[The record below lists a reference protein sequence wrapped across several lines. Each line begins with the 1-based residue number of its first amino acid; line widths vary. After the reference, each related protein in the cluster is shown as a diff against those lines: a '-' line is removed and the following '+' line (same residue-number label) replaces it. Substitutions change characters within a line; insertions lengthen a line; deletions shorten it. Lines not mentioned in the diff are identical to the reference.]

1 MDKTAA
7 GCGSPSPEGVIV
19 QTDALPCWA
28 HPWQPDGTHK
38 TDTGFLRAG
47 V

>member
-19 QTDALPCWA
+19 QTDALPKMLVKCKGNL
-28 HPWQPDGTHK
+28 DLIFTHQHK
-38 TDTGFLRAG
+38 G
-47 V
+47 